1 MAARKFATVV
11 VPVRATAHTPA
22 RAPAVTRTEGR
33 GSRGRAG
40 EGRVRITGGAWRSR
54 VLRFPAV
61 QDLRPTSDRV
71 RETLFN
77 WLGQD
82 LTGKTCLD
90 LFAGSGALG
99 FEALSRNAERV
110 VMVESV
116 AAVRASLSHNAASLG
131 TWARLKI
138 TAGDALQFLRTCE
151 DRFDVIFCDP
161 PFREDW
167 FARLWPL
174 LEKVL
179 SESGVVYAECGQ
191 TMELPPGWQSL
202 KAGKAGQVAYQLL
215 GRQSLQQSEAH
226 HG

>member
-1 MAARKFATVV
+1 MAMRKSAVPAAVPAFA
-11 VPVRATAHTPA
+11 
-22 RAPAVTRTEGR
+22 APMSEGGR
-33 GSRGRAG
+33 SKGRAG
-40 EGRVRITGGAWRSR
+40 EGRVRIIGGAWRSR
-54 VLRFPAV
+54 ILRFPAV

-99 FEALSRNAERV
+99 FEALSRNAKLV

-116 AAVRASLSHNAASLG
+116 ATVRASLSLNAASLDAG
-131 TWARLKI
+131 ARLKI
-138 TAGDALQFLRTCE
+138 AAGDALQFLRTCE

-174 LEKVL
+174 LGKLL
-179 SESGVVYAECGQ
+179 SDGGVVYAESGR
-191 TMELPPGWQSL
+191 TLELPPGWQAL
-202 KAGKAGQVAYQLL
+202 KAGKAGQAAYQLL

>member
-1 MAARKFATVV
+1 MAARKFGTVV
-11 VPVRATAHTPA
+11 VPVRATALANA
-22 RAPAVTRTEGR
+22 RAPAVNMTEGR

-40 EGRVRITGGAWRSR
+40 ECRVRIIGGAWRSR

-99 FEALSRNAERV
+99 FEALSRHAKSV
-110 VMVESV
+110 VMAESV
-116 AAVRASLSHNAASLG
+116 AAVRASLSFNAATLHAG
-131 TWARLKI
+131 ARLKI
-138 TAGDALQFLRTCE
+138 AAGDALQFLRTCE
-151 DRFDVIFCDP
+151 DRYDVIFCDP

-179 SESGVVYAECGQ
+179 SDGGVVYAESGR
-191 TMELPPGWQSL
+191 TLALPPGWQTL
-202 KAGKAGQVAYQLL
+202 KAGKTGQVAYQLL

>member
-11 VPVRATAHTPA
+11 VPVRAAARATS
-22 RAPAVTRTEGR
+22 RAPAVTMTEGR

-40 EGRVRITGGAWRSR
+40 EGRLRIIGGAWRSR
-54 VLRFPAV
+54 ILRFPAV

-77 WLGQD
+77 WLRQD
-82 LTGKTCLD
+82 LTGKVCLD

-99 FEALSRNAERV
+99 FEALSRNAASV
-110 VMVESV
+110 VMIES
-116 AAVRASLSHNAASLG
+116 AAEVRASLSLNARTLQAG
-131 TWARLKI
+131 ARLKI
-138 TAGDALQFLRTCE
+138 AAGDALQFLRTCE

-167 FARLWPL
+167 FSRLWPL

-179 SESGVVYAECGQ
+179 SESGVVYAECGR
-191 TMELPPGWQSL
+191 TLELPPGWQSL
-202 KAGKAGQVAYQLL
+202 KA
-215 GRQSLQQSEAH
+215 
-226 HG
+226 

>member
-1 MAARKFATVV
+1 MTARKTATVV
-11 VPVRATAHTPA
+11 VPVRVTAHTPA
-22 RAPAVTRTEGR
+22 VIRTEGR
-33 GSRGRAG
+33 GGSRGRAD
-40 EGRVRITGGAWRSR
+40 EGRVRIIGGAWRSR

-82 LTGKTCLD
+82 LTGKICLD
-90 LFAGSGALG
+90 LFAGSGVLG
-99 FEALSRNAERV
+99 FEALSRNARLV

-116 AAVRASLSHNAASLG
+116 AAVRASLSHNAASLDVG
-131 TWARLKI
+131 ARLKI
-138 TAGDALQFLRTCE
+138 AAGDALQFLRTCE

-167 FARLWPL
+167 FSRLWPL
-174 LEKVL
+174 LEEVL
-179 SESGVVYAECGQ
+179 SDSGVVYAECGR
-191 TMELPPGWQSL
+191 TLELPPGWQSL
-202 KAGKAGQVAYQLL
+202 RAGKAGQVAYQLL

>member
-1 MAARKFATVV
+1 MTARKTATVV

-22 RAPAVTRTEGR
+22 MTMTEGR
-33 GSRGRAG
+33 SSRGRAG
-40 EGRVRITGGAWRSR
+40 EGRVRIIGGAWRSR

-167 FARLWPL
+167 FSRLWPL

-179 SESGVVYAECGQ
+179 SDSGVVYAECGR
-191 TMELPPGWQSL
+191 TLELPPGWQSL

>member
-1 MAARKFATVV
+1 M
-11 VPVRATAHTPA
+11 
-22 RAPAVTRTEGR
+22 TE
-33 GSRGRAG
+33 SRRSKGRAG
-40 EGRVRITGGAWRSR
+40 EGRVRIIGGAWRSR
-54 VLRFPAV
+54 ILRFPGV

-82 LTGKTCLD
+82 LTGKVCLD

-99 FEALSRNAERV
+99 FEALSRNAASV
-110 VMVESV
+110 VMVES
-116 AAVRASLSHNAASLG
+116 AADVRASLSLNARTLQAG
-131 TWARLKI
+131 ARLKI
-138 TAGDALQFLRTCE
+138 AAGDALQFLRICE

-167 FARLWPL
+167 FAKLWPL
-174 LEKVL
+174 LEKLL
-179 SESGVVYAECGQ
+179 SDGGVVYAETGR
-191 TMELPPGWQSL
+191 TLELPPGWQSL

>member
-1 MAARKFATVV
+1 MAARRFGTVG
-11 VPVRATAHTPA
+11 VPGSTIA
-22 RAPAVTRTEGR
+22 RAPAANRTDGGR
-33 GSRGRAG
+33 SRGPVG
-40 EGRVRITGGAWRSR
+40 EGSVRIIGGAWRSR
-54 VLRFPAV
+54 VLRFPAI

-71 RETLFN
+71 RETVFN

-99 FEALSRNAERV
+99 FEALSRNARLV

-116 AAVRASLSHNAASLG
+116 AAVRASLSLNAASLG
-131 TWARLKI
+131 TGARLKI
-138 TAGDALQFLRTCE
+138 AADDALQFLRTCQ

-167 FARLWPL
+167 FARLWPQ
-174 LEKVL
+174 LEKLL
-179 SESGVVYAECGQ
+179 SDGGVVYAESGRSL
-191 TMELPPGWQSL
+191 ELPPGWQSL

>member
-1 MAARKFATVV
+1 MATRKSA
-11 VPVRATAHTPA
+11 
-22 RAPAVTRTEGR
+22 APALAAPLTEGR
-33 GSRGRAG
+33 RSKGRAG
-40 EGRVRITGGAWRSR
+40 EGRVRIIGGAWRSR
-54 VLRFPAV
+54 ILRFPAV

-82 LTGKTCLD
+82 LTGKVCLD

-99 FEALSRNAERV
+99 FEALSRNAASV
-110 VMVESV
+110 VMIESS
-116 AAVRASLSHNAASLG
+116 ADVRASLSLNARTLQAG
-131 TWARLKI
+131 ARLKI
-138 TAGDALQFLRTCE
+138 AAGDALQFLRTCE

-167 FARLWPL
+167 FSRLWPL

-179 SESGVVYAECGQ
+179 SESGVVYAECGR
-191 TMELPPGWQSL
+191 TMALPPGWQSL